1 VHISKSA
8 LLPYRADQLYK
19 LINDVESYPD
29 FLDGCVGAEILRQE
43 QGLMEARL
51 DLQKKGIS
59 QSFVTRN
66 VLQEPE
72 SIRMELLEGPLESL
86 TGEWLIKPLTDQGCK
101 LSLELHF
108 EMKQGL
114 IMQMV
119 ARFFGETANRLVDAI
134 CAEAARRYQPV

>member
-1 VHISKSA
+1 MHISKSA
-8 LLPYRADQLYK
+8 LLPYTASQLYE
-19 LINDVESYPD
+19 LINDVESYPR
-29 FLDGCVGAEILRQE
+29 FLDGCVGAEILRSE
-43 QGLMEARL
+43 EGLMEARL
-51 DLQKKGIS
+51 DLQKKGIK

-66 VLQEPE
+66 RLIAPDLIQ
-72 SIRMELLEGPLESL
+72 MELLEGPLKSL
-86 TGEWLIKPLTDQGCK
+86 QGKWMIKPLADQGCK
-101 LSLELHF
+101 LSLELDF